1 MRKSIVTSVGF
12 IVGQL
17 MAAALAQAQDADPS
31 SGVEEVIVTGYRA
44 SLESSTK
51 AKRESVAFT
60 DSIFA
65 EDIGKFPDT
74 NIAES
79 FNRIPGITITRE
91 ISGEGLNV
99 AIRGLG
105 TNFTRVLLNG
115 APVAIAST
123 GRTDSQNTNREVDL
137 DLFPIELFNQLTVNK
152 TSQVSS
158 TEGGAAGT
166 VDMRSARPFDNP
178 DRRFV
183 YSLQGTDNSVADD
196 LGVRGSVIG
205 SGTWGNFGAL
215 VGVAGVRNKVRT
227 TGFETIGWTNPNQRA
242 AAANATV
249 SAGNPQGFTDVDP
262 VTPGVQISVGPT
274 CTTACNGT
282 GGGNWTIPNIVPAN
296 AGNGL
301 VVDTPIDGAF
311 LLANNPGTTLQ
322 QLDNALI
329 PRLGRPSDEFGD
341 KDRYNGIVSLEYRPS
356 DVMRFYV
363 DSMYGEKKNDL
374 ERIDM
379 NWVGRNG
386 AIIPL
391 NVTVDRD
398 DCSNGC
404 VVTSGTFA
412 NAQMFLEYRP
422 FIEDTDF
429 WGVNPGFEW
438 DIGERWLF
446 DVQANMTESNFHR
459 ESPTVLVNTP
469 GSSGVTVEYDN
480 TGGIPQ
486 ISTNVDLND
495 PANFVWAGGRVNIQD
510 EKRKTETKGVRSN
523 LRWGDDDLN
532 VRFGAAYDEVSRSIN
547 AFDNSQSWQNAIC
560 GANPSVELPGPNT
573 QPPCQGL
580 TAATPGVGGYP
591 LYPGLGTGFSSGLP
605 APVTY
610 SGSLIPQA
618 SLASY
623 LTPGPSG
630 FVTVDWKRL
639 VADSNYEAFHS
650 AAPEV
655 GSSNTGA
662 SGGFVEEKVTGG
674 YLELNGNTDI
684 GSNLLRYNVGVR
696 YAHTDQTIGGRVTF
710 PDNRNITVT
719 DPAVSPA
726 APCYTAPMNGT
737 SADGGCYPNVVNFAL
752 TDSSY
757 HNWLPAVN
765 LALNV
770 GDNVVVRGSVSRT
783 MTRPNPNVMLPGIN
797 FSTPSADVANV
808 GNPELDPFLSDN
820 MDLGFEYYTGGE
832 GYFGFAAFRKNL
844 TGFTVN
850 GSETV
855 PFSALQIFGITF
867 DTLTTAQQNAI
878 NARGGPGAATVVL
891 QQQVNASGDLTV
903 NGLEFNWVQPLDFLR
918 LRGFG
923 ITANLT
929 FVDQKG
935 DGAAPAVA
943 VGVAPE
949 TYNATLYYEDRGIS
963 ARVSRTYA
971 EGAVVSG
978 TNQNGIPAAA
988 LFSNNYGQW
997 DFSASFD
1004 LAKMFNGSSWLP
1016 QLTVDVI
1023 NFTDE
1028 EQRGFFQFN
1037 NAAFT
1042 QYQPGRQVMVGLR
1055 GAF

>member
-1 MRKSIVTSVGF
+1 MRNSSIASVGF

-17 MAAALAQAQDADPS
+17 IAASLAQAQDADPS
-31 SGVEEVIVTGYRA
+31 SAVDEVVVTGFRY

-166 VDMRSARPFDNP
+166 VDMRSARPFDQP
-178 DRRFV
+178 EGRLV
-183 YSLQGTDNSVADD
+183 YSIQGMDNSVADD
-196 LGVRGSVIG
+196 LGVRASLVGSR
-205 SGTWGNFGAL
+205 TWGNFGAL

-227 TGFETIGWTNPNQRA
+227 TGFETIGWTNPNLLRPGDNSGAVTSDQAQCRPA
-242 AAANATV
+242 AV
-249 SAGNPQGFTDVDP
+249 SAGGNADT
-262 VTPGVQISVGPT
+262 
-274 CTTACNGT
+274 CNGT
-282 GGGNWTIPNIVPAN
+282 GGGNFTIPLTVPAN
-296 AGNGL
+296 ANISGVATG
-301 VVDTPIDGAF
+301 TPLNRE
-311 LLANNPGTTLQ
+311 LLLQLNPGLTLQ

-356 DVMRFYV
+356 DVMRFYL
-363 DSMYGEKKNDL
+363 DSMYGKKENDL

-386 AIIPL
+386 AVVPL
-391 NVTVDRD
+391 NVTVDRT
-398 DCSNGC
+398 DCAAGC

-438 DIGERWLF
+438 DFGERWTF
-446 DVQANMTESNFHR
+446 DVQANKTESTFHR

-469 GSSGVTVEYDN
+469 GSSGVTVQYEND
-480 TGGIPQ
+480 GGIPQ
-486 ISTNVDLND
+486 ISTNIDLND

-510 EKRKTETKGVRSN
+510 EKRKTETQGVRSN

-532 VRFGAAYDEVSRSIN
+532 IRFGAAYDEVSRSIN

-560 GANPSVELPGPNT
+560 GGSPSVQLEGPNT

-580 TAATPGVGGYP
+580 TGAQITPGVGGYP
-591 LYPGLGTGFSSGLP
+591 SYPGLGTAYSAGLP
-605 APVTY
+605 TPVTY

-630 FVTVDWKRL
+630 FVTVDWRRL
-639 VADSNYEAFHS
+639 VADSNYEAFHA
-650 AAPEV
+650 AAPEA

-662 SGGFVEEKVTGG
+662 SGGLVEEKVTGA
-674 YLELNGNTDI
+674 YVEFNGNREI
-684 GSNLLRYNVGVR
+684 GSNLLRYNLGVR
-696 YAHTDQTIGGRVTF
+696 YTSTDQTIGGRVTF
-710 PDNRNITVT
+710 PDNRNFLPPANTPNPPPCMFAETPIT
-719 DPAVSPA
+719 
-726 APCYTAPMNGT
+726 N
-737 SADGGCYPNVVNFAL
+737 ADGACFPQVVTFAR
-752 TDSSY
+752 TEQTY
-757 HNWLPAVN
+757 ENWLPALN
-765 LALNV
+765 LALNL
-770 GDNVVVRGSVSRT
+770 GDNAVVRGSVSRT
-783 MTRPNPNVMLPGIN
+783 MTRPNPNTMLPGIN
-797 FSTPSADVANV
+797 FSSPSADVANI

-820 MDLGFEYYTGGE
+820 IDLGFEYYTGNE
-832 GYFGFAAFRKNL
+832 GYLGFAAFRKNL

-855 PFSALQIFGITF
+855 PFSALQAFGITF
-867 DTLTTAQQNAI
+867 DTLTAAQQAAI
-878 NARGGPGAATVVL
+878 NARGGPNGATVVV

-903 NGLEFNWVQPLDFLR
+903 NGLEFNWVQPLDFIG

-923 ITANLT
+923 FTANMT

-943 VGVAPE
+943 VGVSPE
-949 TYNATLYYEDRGIS
+949 TYNATVYYEDRGIS

-978 TNQNGIPAAA
+978 TNQNGIPLAA
-988 LFSNNYGQW
+988 LFSTNYGQW

-1004 LAKMFNGSSWLP
+1004 LGRMFNREASWYP
-1016 QLTVDVI
+1016 QLTVDVS

-1028 EQRGFFQFN
+1028 EQRSYFQFS

-1042 QYQPGRQVMVGLR
+1042 NYQPGRQIMVGLR